1 MIKIIAIHGFLG
13 NNEMW
18 KELLPSTFS
27 FYTPQMAGH
36 GNKDSLPTDSIEDFA
51 QHILQQIDFEESDEY
66 IWIGHSM
73 GGYVA
78 AHLAKTFSDKT
89 KALAFF
95 HSTGDADSE
104 LKKQDRLRA
113 IEAAEKHK
121 VLYATNLIDGLFYSA
136 NEHRNAIDEQLQKI
150 ESMSAE
156 SIVQSL
162 RAMRERE
169 SSISF
174 LKTAK
179 FPIYY
184 FAGANDKV
192 LSIEKMNAEWTL
204 LPSAKITIVPE
215 IGHMGHIE
223 NIPAAK
229 KFIEEVLSEF
239 VS

>member
-169 SSISF
+169 SYISF

-192 LSIEKMNAEWTL
+192 LSLEKMNAEWTL

>member
-95 HSTGDADSE
+95 HSTGNADSE

-169 SSISF
+169 SYISF

-192 LSIEKMNAEWTL
+192 LSLEKMNAEWTL